1 MSLGHLLFQF
11 NFLMTVRFTF
21 IAPVF
26 ICHIRSLI
34 MFATRMGE
42 SEFSEKYEK
51 LDNGSWEPINR
62 SVWSLCDHWVGG
74 EVATGWGQ
82 TVGDGSRR
90 HTMVRR
96 PRVGASSDSAAT

>member
-42 SEFSEKYEK
+42 SEFSEKMKNLTMEAGNP
-51 LDNGSWEPINR
+51 LTDQSGV
-62 SVWSLCDHWVGG
+62 SVT
-74 EVATGWGQ
+74 TG
-82 TVGDGSRR
+82 
-90 HTMVRR
+90 
-96 PRVGASSDSAAT
+96 